1 MVKLIKNEKFDFLS
15 DFERRVAVSVLK
27 TFLHGKKLRYLHD
40 IRNTHIDFGEKIL
53 KCSTRKPKNVK
64 KPDIRFVPEVDI
76 SLKIFFVY
84 PLETLK

>member
-1 MVKLIKNEKFDFLS
+1 MVKLIKNEKFDFWS

-53 KCSTRKPKNVK
+53 KCSTKKPKNVK
-64 KPDIRFVPEVDI
+64 KAGYPVCTGSRHFAKD
-76 SLKIFFVY
+76 FFC
-84 PLETLK
+84 